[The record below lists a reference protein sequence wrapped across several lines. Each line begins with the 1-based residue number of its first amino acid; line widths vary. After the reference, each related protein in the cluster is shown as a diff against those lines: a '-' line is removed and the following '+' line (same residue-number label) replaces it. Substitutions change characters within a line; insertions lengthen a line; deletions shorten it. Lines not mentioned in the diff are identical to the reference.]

1 MVTKNTLIEIIAEKE
16 DITKTKASRILS
28 LIGNGIMEA
37 VSNGERVTIAGFGT
51 FESKER
57 SERDGVNPFTGEKTH
72 IPASKGVK
80 FKPGKAFK
88 ESVNK

>member
-57 SERDGVNPFTGEKTH
+57 SERDGVNPFTREKIH